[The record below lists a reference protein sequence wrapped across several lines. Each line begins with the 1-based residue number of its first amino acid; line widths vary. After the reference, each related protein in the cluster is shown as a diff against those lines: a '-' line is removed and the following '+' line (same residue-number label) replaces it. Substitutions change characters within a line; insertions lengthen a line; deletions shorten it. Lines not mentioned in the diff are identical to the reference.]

1 MTLVG
6 LLPPLCDNGQ
16 LLVDGGY
23 SKYLIRRR
31 FGVVQLTMSVVDNL
45 PVCLEKNYVE
55 LLPTIHRFKQ
65 CFQWELTQCSR
76 ATLDR

>member
-23 SKYLIRRR
+23 SEYLVRRR
-31 FGVVQLTMSVVDNL
+31 FGVVQLTMFVVDNL
-45 PVCLEKNYVE
+45 PVCLEKDYIE
-55 LLPTIHRFKQ
+55 LLPTIYRFKR